1 MILEGNERG
10 YGAELARHLLN
21 PRDNDHVTVH
31 SVDGFMADDLYGAFA
46 EVSAISQATQCQ
58 KYLFSLSLNP
68 PEGESVSV
76 EAFEQAITDVEKK
89 LGLVG
94 QPKAVVFHEK
104 NGRRHAHCVWSRI
117 NVWEM
122 KAITLSHYKRKLGDV
137 SQELFLTHDWDMPEG
152 FRDKA
157 KRDPDNYSRAQAGQ
171 AKRLKR
177 DPKATK
183 AMFRQC
189 WEQSDSLVSFK
200 AALKEQGYLLARGDQ
215 RGFVAVDA
223 TGKVWSLSRWC
234 GVKPKE
240 LRARIGSEENLPSIE
255 EALLQLQDV
264 AFSNP
269 RLKPENEIPDPGFA
283 FKRAELIARQRKE
296 RSDLL
301 KSQEVRRIAELKA
314 RRAKL
319 PRGLSGIFSR
329 MTGRHKDLLHQF
341 ESEAQGLVQRDRD
354 EQQAL
359 IDKHLTER
367 RTLERETRLFG
378 HVDDFHVTLKSS
390 LGQDSRQSLELP
402 ADDLP
407 FTRAQVLQNPA
418 LVLGHI
424 SKTKASFE
432 RTDILTTLAKRIDDP
447 FLLKELAD
455 KALKSPE
462 LLRLEDGDNTPVF
475 TTRDYN
481 QAKENLHRTAGE
493 MASTTGY
500 GVARQ
505 HITHAI
511 RSQNQKMKR
520 AFGGSLSDEQCTALD
535 HILNDQQLACVVG
548 LAGAGKSTLLATA
561 MDAWRH
567 QGITVHGAALAGKA
581 ADGLESASSIQSRTL
596 ASLEASWENGYEPI
610 AKGDVL
616 VIDEAGMIG
625 TRQLSRITEKINQ
638 IGAKLVL
645 VGDPDQL
652 QPIDAG
658 TPFREFVKTRD
669 TAKLTEI
676 HRQHENWQKQASR
689 NLATGNIAEA
699 IESYAKRGAVNHG
712 NTLDEAIEALVEA
725 YTMDV
730 AANGTNTTRLAFAH
744 RRKDVHA
751 LNQAIRAALRSENP
765 TTPEET
771 LFTTETGK
779 RAFATGDR
787 IVFTRNDKNMGVKNG
802 MLGTVQETS
811 ETEITVTLDG
821 DYPRTLTFNPQE
833 YRSFD
838 HSYAVTV
845 HKSQG
850 ATVDQAYVLA
860 SRSMDRHLAYVAMT
874 RHRDTMR
881 LYINNKDH
889 PRWADKERQ
898 IDWQLKQK
906 SRQRSGPTMG

>member
-1 MILEGNERG
+1 MLQSFQKASIDDPENTGFEHDVCLD
-10 YGAELARHLLN
+10 GA
-21 PRDNDHVTVH
+21 D
-31 SVDGFMADDLYGAFA
+31 SVG
-46 EVSAISQATQCQ
+46 
-58 KYLFSLSLNP
+58 
-68 PEGESVSV
+68 
-76 EAFEQAITDVEKK
+76 
-89 LGLVG
+89 
-94 QPKAVVFHEK
+94 
-104 NGRRHAHCVWSRI
+104 I
-117 NVWEM
+117 NVREM

-152 FRDKA
+152 FRDKT
-157 KRDPDNYSRAQAGQ
+157 KRDPDNYSRAEAGQ

-189 WEQSDSLVSFK
+189 WEQSDGLPSFA

-215 RGFVAVDA
+215 RGFVAVDVV
-223 TGKVWSLSRWC
+223 GKVWSLSRWC

-240 LRARIGSEENLPSIE
+240 LRARLGYEDSLPSIE

-269 RLKPENEIPDPGFA
+269 RLKPGNEIPDPGFA

-296 RSDLL
+296 RVDLL
-301 KSQEVRRIAELKA
+301 KSQETRRIAELKA
-314 RRAKL
+314 RRARL

-329 MTGRHKDLLHQF
+329 MTGRHKDLLRQF

-354 EQQAL
+354 EQQVL

-367 RTLERETRLFG
+367 RTLERETRLLG
-378 HVDDFHVTLKSS
+378 HVDDFHATLKSS
-390 LGQDSRQSLELP
+390 LGQDLHQSLELP
-402 ADDLP
+402 PDDLP

-424 SKTKASFE
+424 SKTKARFE

-455 KALKSPE
+455 KVLQSPE
-462 LLRLEDGDNTPVF
+462 LVRLEDDRKTPLF
-475 TTRDYN
+475 TTRDYRNAEN
-481 QAKENLHRTAGE
+481 QLHNAAQSMTATG
-493 MASTTGY
+493 GY
-500 GVARQ
+500 GVTNN

-511 RSQNQKMKR
+511 RSQNYKMKH
-520 AFGGSLSDEQCTALD
+520 AFGGSLSNEQCAALD
-535 HILNDQQLACVVG
+535 HILNDRQFACVVG

-581 ADGLESASSIQSRTL
+581 ADGLESASGIQSRTL

-610 AKGDVL
+610 SKGDVL

-658 TPFREFVKTRD
+658 TPFRELVKTHA

-676 HRQHENWQKQASR
+676 HRQRDDWQKQASR
-689 NLATGNIAEA
+689 NLAQGDISDA
-699 IESYAKRGAVNHG
+699 IESYAKRGTVKHG

-725 YTMDV
+725 YTMDI
-730 AANGTNTTRLAFAH
+730 AANGTYTTRLAFAH

-751 LNQAIRAALRSENP
+751 LNQAIRAALRSEDL
-765 TTPEET
+765 TTQEET

-779 RAFATGDR
+779 RAFASGDC
-787 IVFTRNDKNMGVKNG
+787 IVFTRNDKNLGVKNG
-802 MLGTVQETS
+802 MLGKVQETS
-811 ETEITVTLDG
+811 KTEITVTLDG
-821 DYPRTLTFNPQE
+821 DTPRTLTFSPQH

-838 HSYAVTV
+838 HGYAVTI

-889 PRWADKERQ
+889 PHWADKERQ
-898 IDWQLKQK
+898 FNLQQKQQSK
-906 SRQRSGPTMG
+906 QRSGPTME